1 MGHFVV
7 HVLTESK
14 LVRVD
19 TNFDQEEVNTAN
31 EVTKGLVINNT
42 LCNSI
47 ANGHDSNLGA
57 ALKLYFGGQKVQLDI
72 LDIVESR
79 MVLVLWID
87 KVLNLGHSEFA
98 LHMQLWVILYS
109 LFFCRRLLLTEHE
122 ANRI

>member
-42 LCNSI
+42 LRNSI
-47 ANGHDSNLGA
+47 ANGHDGNLGA
-57 ALKLYFGGQKVQLDI
+57 ALKLHFGGQKVQLDI

-87 KVLNLGHSEFA
+87 KVLNLGHSEFT
-98 LHMQLWVILYS
+98 LYMQP
-109 LFFCRRLLLTEHE
+109 
-122 ANRI
+122 